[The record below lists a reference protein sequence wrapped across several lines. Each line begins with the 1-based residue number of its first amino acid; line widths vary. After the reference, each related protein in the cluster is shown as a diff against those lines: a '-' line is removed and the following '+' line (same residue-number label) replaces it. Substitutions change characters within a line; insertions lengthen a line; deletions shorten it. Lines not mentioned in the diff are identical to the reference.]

1 MMVSTLEMAGDECI
15 DILNLASSMHIVSGA
30 HRHVPIVALEHPQD
44 PEQGGLNGV
53 AQVV

>member
-15 DILNLASSMHIVSGA
+15 DILNLASSMHIVGCL
-30 HRHVPIVALEHPQD
+30 RHVPIVALEHPQD

-53 AQVV
+53 AQGV